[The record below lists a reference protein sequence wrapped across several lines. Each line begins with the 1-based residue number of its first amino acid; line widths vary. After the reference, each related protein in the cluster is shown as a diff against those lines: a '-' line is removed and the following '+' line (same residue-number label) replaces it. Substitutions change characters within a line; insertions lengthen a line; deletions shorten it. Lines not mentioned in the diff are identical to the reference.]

1 MRAGLPREREAHQ
14 HGPSS
19 ASPRPSCRYP
29 SRVVVV
35 EGAGGA
41 GRRREGAR
49 AERRTSCP
57 CRGGPVRLATSG
69 PIRRERGDRRVAAW
83 RWSRWLRNHLAGG
96 SRDLGPGV
104 EARVSLRERDGRAS
118 GAVRCP
124 GPAWPGSHARD
135 RTQDRSGGSSGE
147 DQRPREHRPFVP
159 RPARTGS
166 DGNGLPGG
174 VKLRSGRD
182 GRVNRRVTACEGSVG
197 RAEPEQLRLVRS
209 QRPRESTLTA
219 TQSSGGLRSSSG
231 NWSGRVWKAVVKLPS
246 ASRRRW
252 STTNP
257 QGSNGPRER
266 VRLPGKGK
274 LCRAA
279 PRDASGTKEG
289 REASGASRR
298 AAGLAR
304 VRACRERS
312 QIRREGQEPCGRH
325 RRGCGN
331 PRPPWPARVGQ
342 WRSSSR
348 RRGTRRSCV
357 RGGKNL
363 RRDGPGSTS
372 GSSPRKR
379 WGATARQPGQT

>member
-289 REASGASRR
+289 REASGRHGERRASQGSVRAANAARSVERGKNPVDGTGEGVATLVHQGGASRSG
-298 AAGLAR
+298 AKG
-304 VRACRERS
+304 
-312 QIRREGQEPCGRH
+312 H
-325 RRGCGN
+325 
-331 PRPPWPARVGQ
+331 PA
-342 WRSSSR
+342 
-348 RRGTRRSCV
+348 
-357 RGGKNL
+357 
-363 RRDGPGSTS
+363 
-372 GSSPRKR
+372 
-379 WGATARQPGQT
+379 